1 MIRCN
6 ECGEIFED
14 EQMLELKEPTGEILG
29 HCLFCKSDD
38 LDDVYMCPT
47 CGENYVD
54 AKEDSCDH
62 CKEEM
67 QELLSEVLEDFMGAR
82 DCTWEK
88 AMELL
93 ISTVEEM
100 EE

>member
-1 MIRCN
+1 
-6 ECGEIFED
+6 
-14 EQMLELKEPTGEILG
+14 
-29 HCLFCKSDD
+29 
-38 LDDVYMCPT
+38 
-47 CGENYVD
+47 
-54 AKEDSCDH
+54 
-62 CKEEM
+62 M